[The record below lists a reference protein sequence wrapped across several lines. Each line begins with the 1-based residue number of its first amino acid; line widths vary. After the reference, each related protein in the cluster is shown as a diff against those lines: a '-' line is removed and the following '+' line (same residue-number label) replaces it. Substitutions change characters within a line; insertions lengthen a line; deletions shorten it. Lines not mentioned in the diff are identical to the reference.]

1 MNPAWAGIVRTLEQ
15 TGRLAY
21 SLLAPL
27 TWTSMTFLPQLPQI
41 STSPGN
47 SYSNFETW
55 FLSDFD
61 SYYTW
66 GQARTVNST
75 LLWNGSTVTHHCVMD
90 LTPPLASQFQ
100 CDLLRASIHPL
111 CHECLTCPS
120 TSPHGTPLQ
129 SNVLRPPTVSAAFY
143 STTLSMNRFSLANE
157 SRTGVFVSLSPM
169 DACCR
174 LPTHRLVIEANH

>member
-1 MNPAWAGIVRTLEQ
+1 MARSHTRIHWEFIECQGKSCELGVSRHRPDARTN
-15 TGRLAY
+15 GRLAY

-41 STSPGN
+41 STLPGN
-47 SYSNFETW
+47 SYSNCETW
-55 FLSDFD
+55 FLSDVD

-66 GQARTVNST
+66 GQAWTVNST

-111 CHECLTCPS
+111 YHECLTFGLSIHFS
-120 TSPHGTPLQ
+120 TWNSFG
-129 SNVLRPPTVSAAFY
+129 
-143 STTLSMNRFSLANE
+143 E
-157 SRTGVFVSLSPM
+157 
-169 DACCR
+169 
-174 LPTHRLVIEANH
+174 

>member
-1 MNPAWAGIVRTLEQ
+1 MYMGAYLFKYLINLLNLLRRQDRTRKSIRNSSKVRVKVVSWAGIARTLN
-15 TGRLAY
+15 GRLTY

-27 TWTSMTFLPQLPQI
+27 TWTSTTFLPQLPQI

-100 CDLLRASIHPL
+100 CDLLRASIRPL
-111 CHECLTCPS
+111 YHECFTFGLSVHLS
-120 TSPHGTPLQ
+120 TWNSFGK
-129 SNVLRPPTVSAAFY
+129 
-143 STTLSMNRFSLANE
+143 
-157 SRTGVFVSLSPM
+157 
-169 DACCR
+169 
-174 LPTHRLVIEANH
+174 

>member
-1 MNPAWAGIVRTLEQ
+1 MFKWSLSGLCLSVKGTSATMYMGAYLFKYLINLLNLLRRQHRTRKSVRNSSNVRVKVMNPASP
-15 TGRLAY
+15 GRLAY

-111 CHECLTCPS
+111 YHECFTFGLSIHLS
-120 TSPHGTPLQ
+120 TWNSFG
-129 SNVLRPPTVSAAFY
+129 
-143 STTLSMNRFSLANE
+143 E
-157 SRTGVFVSLSPM
+157 
-169 DACCR
+169 
-174 LPTHRLVIEANH
+174 